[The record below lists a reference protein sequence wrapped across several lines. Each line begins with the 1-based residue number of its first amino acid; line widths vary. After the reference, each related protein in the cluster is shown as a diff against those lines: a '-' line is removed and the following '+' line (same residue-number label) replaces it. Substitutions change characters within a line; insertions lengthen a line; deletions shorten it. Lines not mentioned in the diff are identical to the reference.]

1 MKTKME
7 KKVLPVLLSL
17 LLMFG
22 VMPATAFAAD
32 FSSGSNSTNTFNWYS
47 QDVFGDRSVL

>member
-22 VMPATAFAAD
+22 HHACD
-32 FSSGSNSTNTFNWYS
+32 SICG
-47 QDVFGDRSVL
+47 RL